1 MFVCFLKD
9 NLYPIFLEIWKWL
22 VFFFVKGE
30 FALNCGIKALEYF
43 TDFFMI
49 PYPLGMLAYILDY

>member
-1 MFVCFLKD
+1 MISV
-9 NLYPIFLEIWKWL
+9 
-22 VFFFVKGE
+22 FFVKGE

-49 PYPLGMLAYILDY
+49 PYPLGMLALILNY